1 MRMKCAAL
9 TGISPEILRDLKTGR
24 PRTLELESTHNVVT
38 VAEISPG
45 DHVFLTSVDRN
56 DLSAGDAGI
65 IVEALAVGINMRR
78 TVGYI
83 SGVHFEER
91 ERLSARVQVRYCG
104 TSMVKTV
111 DLGTLCQPSKVEI
124 SKSTC
129 YHAG

>member
-1 MRMKCAAL
+1 MMKCAAL
-9 TGISPEILRDLKTGR
+9 TGISPEILRDLKSGR

-45 DHVFLTSVDRN
+45 DHIFLTSVDRN
-56 DLSAGDAGI
+56 DLSQGDSGI
-65 IVEALAVGINMRR
+65 IVEALAVGINMKR

-111 DLGTLCQPSKVEI
+111 ELEGLCQPSQVEI

>member
-1 MRMKCAAL
+1 MMKCAAL
-9 TGISPEILRDLKTGR
+9 TGISPEILRDLKSGR

-45 DHVFLTSVDRN
+45 DHIFLTSVDRN
-56 DLSAGDAGI
+56 DLSQGDAGI
-65 IVEALAVGINMRR
+65 IVETLAVGINMKR

-111 DLGTLCQPSKVEI
+111 ELEGLCQPSQVEI

>member
-1 MRMKCAAL
+1 MKCAAL
-9 TGISPEILRDLKTGR
+9 TGISPELIRDLKSGR

-56 DLSAGDAGI
+56 DLSAGDGGI
-65 IVEALAVGINMRR
+65 IVETLAVGINMKR
-78 TVGYI
+78 TIGYV

-91 ERLSARVQVRYCG
+91 ERLSARIQVRYCG
-104 TSMVKTV
+104 TSMVKSV
-111 DLGTLCQPSKVEI
+111 ELEGLCQPSEVEVT
-124 SKSTC
+124 KGTC